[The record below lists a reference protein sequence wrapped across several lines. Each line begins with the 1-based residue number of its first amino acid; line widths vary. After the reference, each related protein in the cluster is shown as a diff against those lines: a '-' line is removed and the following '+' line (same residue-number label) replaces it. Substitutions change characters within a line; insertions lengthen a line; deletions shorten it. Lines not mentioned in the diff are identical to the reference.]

1 MNQNNFEKKQAK
13 GKDIYNL
20 ISKLTKKAQGS
31 RYYNINIRRDI
42 QINEIIS
49 STSLK

>member
-1 MNQNNFEKKQAK
+1 MNQNNFEKNRPKVK
-13 GKDIYNL
+13 LIYNL
-20 ISKLTKKAQGS
+20 ISKLTKKAQES
-31 RYYNINIRRDI
+31 RYYNINIRIDI